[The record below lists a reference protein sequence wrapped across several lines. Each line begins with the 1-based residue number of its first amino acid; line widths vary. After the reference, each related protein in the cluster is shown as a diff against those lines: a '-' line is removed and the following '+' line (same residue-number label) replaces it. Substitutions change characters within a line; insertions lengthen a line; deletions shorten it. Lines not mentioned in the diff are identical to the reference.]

1 MVCVRYTV
9 IKLKMLS
16 SVDKNKSKG
25 AKKAKAVEPLLK
37 KAKGDMKKGKGVMK
51 GSKGGEMN
59 CTLPV
64 ASLEQSLTTL
74 KNHLSKGLS
83 VKKCEEVIEPLVI
96 LEEHMKS
103 TGVTR
108 DEAISHFY
116 QLGWR
121 GDCCV

>member
-1 MVCVRYTV
+1 
-9 IKLKMLS
+9 MLS
-16 SVDKNKSKG
+16 SVDKNKTKG
-25 AKKAKAVEPLLK
+25 VKKAKAVEPLSK
-37 KAKGDMKKGKGVMK
+37 KAKGDMKKGKGSVK
-51 GSKGGEMN
+51 GSKVGDLN
-59 CTLPV
+59 CTLP
-64 ASLEQSLTTL
+64 ASSLEHGLSTL

-96 LEEHMKS
+96 LEEYMKS

-108 DEAISHFY
+108 DDAIGHFY